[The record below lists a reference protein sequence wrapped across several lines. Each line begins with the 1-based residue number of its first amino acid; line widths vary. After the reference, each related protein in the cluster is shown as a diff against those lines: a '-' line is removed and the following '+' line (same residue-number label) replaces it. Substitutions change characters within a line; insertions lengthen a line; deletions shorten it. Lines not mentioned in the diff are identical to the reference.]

1 MKIIAGVYQPDE
13 GQILLNGK
21 NVSFPNPGSSLD
33 SGIRIVFQELTG
45 LENLSIGANLFLGR
59 EPRKGFLIDS
69 KKINQESEKILTK
82 VGLNRSAQTLLGE
95 LSLAERQLVE
105 IGRALSMKVQV
116 LILDEPTSS
125 LTLEESNRL
134 LTLIQELKSEG
145 VSIVYISHRLDEVQA
160 ISDRVVALRDG
171 KNAGELAKEAI
182 THESMIKMMV
192 GREVDTSR
200 IQRNAKSGTKALELI
215 NISTERF
222 PDCKVNLTIKQ
233 GEILGMAGL
242 VGAGRTELA
251 RATFGVDPCTGDIAI
266 DGKQTQLRSP
276 HDAIQQG
283 IFLAP
288 EDRRNVGLTLTSTVS
303 DNLTLPNL
311 KTINKW
317 LTHRSKEEEYANEG
331 VTKMGVK
338 TASIDTIIGTLSGG
352 NQQKV
357 VLSRWLMMNPKV
369 LIVDEPTRGIDVGA
383 KAEIYHQL
391 RTLADQGIG
400 IWMISSDMEEI
411 LRMSDRVVV
420 MHEGKISGELDGE
433 SATEEQIM
441 ALAVGN
447 TNATNQQNG
456 VSQS

>member
-1 MKIIAGVYQPDE
+1 
-13 GQILLNGK
+13 
-21 NVSFPNPGSSLD
+21 
-33 SGIRIVFQELTG
+33 
-45 LENLSIGANLFLGR
+45 
-59 EPRKGFLIDS
+59 
-69 KKINQESEKILTK
+69 
-82 VGLNRSAQTLLGE
+82 
-95 LSLAERQLVE
+95 
-105 IGRALSMKVQV
+105 
-116 LILDEPTSS
+116 
-125 LTLEESNRL
+125 
-134 LTLIQELKSEG
+134 
-145 VSIVYISHRLDEVQA
+145 
-160 ISDRVVALRDG
+160 
-171 KNAGELAKEAI
+171 
-182 THESMIKMMV
+182 
-192 GREVDTSR
+192 
-200 IQRNAKSGTKALELI
+200 
-215 NISTERF
+215 
-222 PDCKVNLTIKQ
+222 
-233 GEILGMAGL
+233 
-242 VGAGRTELA
+242 
-251 RATFGVDPCTGDIAI
+251 
-266 DGKQTQLRSP
+266 
-276 HDAIQQG
+276 
-283 IFLAP
+283 
-288 EDRRNVGLTLTSTVS
+288 VGLTLTSTVS

>member
-1 MKIIAGVYQPDE
+1 V
-13 GQILLNGK
+13 
-21 NVSFPNPGSSLD
+21 
-33 SGIRIVFQELTG
+33 
-45 LENLSIGANLFLGR
+45 
-59 EPRKGFLIDS
+59 
-69 KKINQESEKILTK
+69 
-82 VGLNRSAQTLLGE
+82 
-95 LSLAERQLVE
+95 
-105 IGRALSMKVQV
+105 
-116 LILDEPTSS
+116 
-125 LTLEESNRL
+125 
-134 LTLIQELKSEG
+134 
-145 VSIVYISHRLDEVQA
+145 
-160 ISDRVVALRDG
+160 
-171 KNAGELAKEAI
+171 
-182 THESMIKMMV
+182 
-192 GREVDTSR
+192 
-200 IQRNAKSGTKALELI
+200 
-215 NISTERF
+215 
-222 PDCKVNLTIKQ
+222 
-233 GEILGMAGL
+233 
-242 VGAGRTELA
+242 
-251 RATFGVDPCTGDIAI
+251 
-266 DGKQTQLRSP
+266 
-276 HDAIQQG
+276 
-283 IFLAP
+283 
-288 EDRRNVGLTLTSTVS
+288 
-303 DNLTLPNL
+303 
-311 KTINKW
+311 
-317 LTHRSKEEEYANEG
+317 G